1 MGFFDKAGE
10 FMQQMKPTNRIDQLG
25 MLMST
30 GDGSYNLQGNLNQN
44 IQNATSIGDSNNTT
58 AISGSEPQQ
67 VNQGIVGGASNMV
80 GSIVEGAGEYD
91 KGVDQTTA
99 GLHGEGVGSQEQQ
112 QASFGGTAKD
122 TLGGL
127 ASGASAGSAFG
138 PVGAAIGAG
147 IGGVGGLF
155 KGLFS

>member
-1 MGFFDKAGE
+1 MAGLPE
-10 FMQQMKPTNRIDQLG
+10 ILEQMRPTNRIDQLG

-44 IQNATSIGDSNNTT
+44 IQNATAIGDPSNTT
-58 AISGSEPQQ
+58 AVSGAEPQQ

-80 GSIVEGAGEYD
+80 GSIIEGAGGYD
-91 KGVDQTTA
+91 RGVDSTTL
-99 GLHGEGVGSQEQQ
+99 GLHGEGVGSQQQ
-112 QASFGGTAKD
+112 EGASAGNTAKT

-147 IGGVGGLF
+147 IGGIGGLF